1 MTLDALRC
9 FCAVVDLGNFRRA
22 AERVHRSQPAVS
34 QQVKA
39 LETEFGHILLDRKT
53 SQPTPAGQIVYERGL
68 RLLHGADGLTRE
80 LADFDETAHQE
91 LRIGTSD
98 TNALY
103 FLPAYV
109 KAFAKAMPQTR
120 LVVISRPSDTIAGEI
135 HRGGLDLGIVTL
147 PIAQPGIESRGL
159 FQQQLVL
166 VTPKRHPIAKGR
178 KIAISRLG
186 DTPLVLLDAETRT
199 GALLRKFFRQQNF
212 TPNVVLD
219 SGSFEVIKR
228 YVAEGVGLSILPEMV
243 VTKADRRTLATV
255 KVTGL
260 PVIHIG
266 AIWRQGAYRTQA
278 ASAFLDL
285 ISGVG

>member
-9 FCAVVDLGNFRRA
+9 FCAVVDLGSFRRA

-34 QQVKA
+34 QQLKA
-39 LETEFGHILLDRKT
+39 LETELGHTLLDRKT
-53 SQPTPAGQIVYERGL
+53 TQPTPAGHIVYERGL
-68 RLLHGADGLTRE
+68 ALLQGADGLTRE
-80 LADFDETAHQE
+80 LEDFDETARHE
-91 LRIGTSD
+91 LRVGTSD

-120 LVVISRPSDTIAGEI
+120 LVVISRSSDAIAGEV

-147 PIAQPGIESRGL
+147 PVARPGIEVREL
-159 FQQQLVL
+159 FEQQLVL
-166 VTPKRHPIAKGR
+166 VTPKAHPLARRRRIS
-178 KIAISRLG
+178 ISRLG
-186 DTPLVLLDAETRT
+186 GTPLVVLDEATRT
-199 GALLRKFFRQQNF
+199 GALLREFFIEQDF
-212 TPNVVLD
+212 TPQVALD

-243 VTKADRRTLATV
+243 VTKADRKALATV

-266 AIWRQGAYRTQA
+266 AIWREGAYQTRA
-278 ASAFLDL
+278 ARAFLNL
-285 ISGVG
+285 ISEA